1 MKKCSTS
8 LAIQKVPMQT
18 TLRFY
23 LSPVRM
29 TIIKKTK
36 KNKCWLG
43 CRKKWK
49 HYALFLGMEIS
60 SDVDITTGVPSGS
73 NK

>member
-1 MKKCSTS
+1 
-8 LAIQKVPMQT
+8 
-18 TLRFY
+18 
-23 LSPVRM
+23 M

-73 NK
+73 YK